1 VIQFPP
7 ELGLADVPEVRVLRH
22 LAERAARGI
31 AVHGALARTVAEGMR
46 AISACTEPLD
56 RLGRML
62 SLLSLLADA
71 DERAARPLATAA
83 LAARPRDHRLAAV
96 LAQIHEHAAT
106 GLEQPQAAAAAGLSP
121 AAFSR
126 FFRRATN
133 KSFVAHLNEVRV
145 GLACRALLDSDQPV
159 TGVAFEAG
167 FQNVANFN
175 RRFRQVTGMTPSA
188 YRELARGAT

>member
-1 VIQFPP
+1 M
-7 ELGLADVPEVRVLRH
+7 PEVRVLRQ
-22 LAERAARGI
+22 LAERAARGL
-31 AVHGALARTVAEGMR
+31 AVHGTFARTVAAGMQ
-46 AISACTEPLD
+46 AISACPEPLD

-62 SLLSLLADA
+62 SLLSSLADA
-71 DERAARPLATAA
+71 DKQSLRPLATAA
-83 LAARPRDHRLAAV
+83 LAARPRDNRLAKV
-96 LAQIHEHAAT
+96 LAQIHAHAAT
-106 GLEQPQAAAAAGLSP
+106 GLEQPQAAATAGLSP

-145 GLACRALLDSDQPV
+145 GLACRALLDSDQAV
-159 TGVAFEAG
+159 TAVAFDAG

-188 YRELARGAT
+188 YRDLARPAT